1 MLFCPLFQSTRSTRS
16 PMNRRLFI
24 VANPST
30 GTKKLENILRELMD
44 FCVARDLE
52 FEIFLT
58 AESQNAWKTVEK
70 HLDESYTDLVVIG
83 GDGTINEAV
92 NGLKHNIPVSIIP
105 NGTGNDFVKNI
116 DIGKDLEEHIQVI
129 RSGKVKTVDLGVCN
143 GRKFVNGVG
152 VGFDGQI
159 VADMMNKNSL
169 LRGPAKYYYFVLRI
183 LATYRSRSFR
193 FTQDKHLQQKDLI
206 LMTIANGTTF
216 GGSFKLTPEAEIN
229 DSILDVCEI
238 GKISGL
244 KRFMNISRLQDGTH
258 DRLKEVTFSR
268 CKHLQIDENP
278 ELQAHIDGEYFGHPP
293 FEIGILPNSL
303 KIRVKA

>member
-1 MLFCPLFQSTRSTRS
+1 
-16 PMNRRLFI
+16 MNRRLFI

-30 GTKKLENILRELMD
+30 GTKKLEYILRELMD
-44 FCVARDLE
+44 FCVARDFE

-70 HLDESYTDLVVIG
+70 HLDESYTDLVVVG
-83 GDGTINEAV
+83 GDGTINEAI
-92 NGLKHNIPVSIIP
+92 NGLKYNIPVSIIP

-116 DIGKDLEEHIQVI
+116 NIGEDLEEHIQVI
-129 RSGKVKTVDLGVCN
+129 RSGKIKTIDLGVCN
-143 GRKFVNGVG
+143 GRKFINGVG

-159 VADMMNKNSL
+159 VADMKAKSSFL
-169 LRGPAKYYYFVLRI
+169 KGPARYYYFVLRI

-206 LMTIANGTTF
+206 LMTVANGTTF
-216 GGSFKLTPEAEIN
+216 GGNFKLTPEAEIN

-238 GKISGL
+238 GKMSGL
-244 KRFMNISRLQDGTH
+244 KRFMNISRLKDGSH

-268 CKHLQIDENP
+268 CKHLHIDENP
-278 ELQAHIDGEYFGHPP
+278 ELQAHIDGEYFGNPP
-293 FEIGILPNSL
+293 FEIGILPYSL